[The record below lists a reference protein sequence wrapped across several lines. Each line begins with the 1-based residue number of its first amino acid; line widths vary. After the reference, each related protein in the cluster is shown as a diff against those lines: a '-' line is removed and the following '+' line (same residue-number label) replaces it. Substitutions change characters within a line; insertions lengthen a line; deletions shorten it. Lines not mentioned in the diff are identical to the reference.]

1 MACRR
6 SHLRRDHGVVGADQV
21 AGTGAVV
28 LVQEQLRVVP
38 VPLSVHTQ
46 DCLTLVALEVE
57 DCSSRMTICSGAPP
71 SPQWRQQYTPRAI
84 FVV

>member
-6 SHLRRDHGVVGADQV
+6 SHLRRDHGVVV

-28 LVQEQLRVVP
+28 LVHEQLRVVP

-57 DCSSRMTICSGAPP
+57 DCSSRMTICSGFCE
-71 SPQWRQQYTPRAI
+71 YGDMM
-84 FVV
+84 